1 MADVVGR
8 EFDIIVVGA
17 GNAATCSALSAVE
30 NGASVLMLETA
41 PKDSRGGNS
50 AFTGGAFRFS
60 YNGVDDLME
69 LCPSLADE
77 DLDNIDFGTYTHD
90 QYYDDIFR
98 MTQYR
103 SDADLIEVL
112 VTNSFDTAKW
122 MTTHGIDLIP
132 ATGRQAFKVDGKFKF
147 WGGLALRI
155 NGGGEQ
161 LVQTLH
167 DTAEKAG
174 IEVLY
179 EATATDL
186 LYDED
191 RGVHGV
197 RCRHKGKVLNLESKA
212 VVLACGGFES
222 NQEMRARYLGPGWDL
237 AKVRGTEYNNGEGL
251 NMALDIGAMPYGH
264 WSGCHAVAW
273 DLNAPPY
280 GDLDIGDQFQ
290 KHNVPFSIVVNANG
304 ERFRD
309 EGEDFHSY
317 CYARYGGEIL
327 QQPGMFAWQIFD
339 QKVTHLLRSEYHIRR
354 ITKVSADTIEE
365 LAAKLDGV
373 NPERFIQTVKEFNDS
388 VRTDIPF
395 DPNVHDGRCTEGLA
409 INKSN
414 WANPLDTPPFD
425 AYAVTAGVTFTFGG
439 IKVSTKAEVER
450 TGKRAIPGLYAAGEM
465 VGGLYFHNYASGTG
479 LMAGATFGRIA
490 GREAAEHVK
499 MLGQAR

>member
-1 MADVVGR
+1 MSDIDTTGIDV
-8 EFDIIVVGA
+8 IVVGA
-17 GNAATCSALSAVE
+17 GNAATCAALSAVE
-30 NGASVLMLETA
+30 HGASVLMLETA
-41 PKDSRGGNS
+41 PKESRGGNS

-60 YNGVDDLME
+60 YNGVDDLMQ

-112 VTNSFDTAKW
+112 VTNSYDTAKW
-122 MTTHGIDLIP
+122 MTTHGIQLIP

-161 LVQTLH
+161 LVASLH
-167 DTAEKAG
+167 EKAEKVG
-174 IEVLY
+174 IRVVY
-179 EATATDL
+179 EATAVDL
-186 LYDED
+186 LHDD
-191 RGVHGV
+191 GRVTGV
-197 RCRHKGKVLNLESKA
+197 RVRHDGKTHDLHARA
-212 VVLACGGFES
+212 VILACGGFES
-222 NQEMRARYLGPGWDL
+222 NQAMRARYLGPGWDL
-237 AKVRGTEYNNGEGL
+237 AKVRGTEFNNGEGL
-251 NMALDIGAMPYGH
+251 EMALRIGAMPYGH

-280 GDLDIGDQFQ
+280 GDLSIGDQFQ

-354 ITKVSADTIEE
+354 ITKVSADTIED
-365 LAAKLDGV
+365 LAPKLDGV
-373 NPERFIQTVKEFNDS
+373 NAQNFIRTVKEFNAAC
-388 VRTDIPF
+388 RTDVPF
-395 DPNVHDGRCTEGLA
+395 NPNVHDGRCTEGLR

-414 WANPLDTPPFD
+414 WANPLDTPPFE

-439 IKVSTKAEVER
+439 IKVSTLTEVER
-450 TGKRAIPGLYAAGEM
+450 HGKKKIPGLYAAGEM

-490 GREAAEHVK
+490 GREAAAYVK
-499 MLGQAR
+499 AAG

>member
-1 MADVVGR
+1 MSDIDMTGV
-8 EFDIIVVGA
+8 DIIVVGA
-17 GNAATCSALSAVE
+17 GNAATCAALSAVE
-30 NGASVLMLETA
+30 HGAKVLMLETA

-60 YNGVDDLME
+60 YNGVDDLMQ

-90 QYYDDIFR
+90 QYYDDVFR

-103 SDADLIEVL
+103 SDADLVEVL
-112 VTNSFDTAKW
+112 VTNSFETAKW

-161 LVQTLH
+161 LVASLH
-167 DTAEKAG
+167 EKAEKVG
-174 IEVLY
+174 IRVLY
-179 EATATDL
+179 EATAVDL
-186 LYDED
+186 LHD
-191 RGVHGV
+191 RGGVCGV
-197 RCRHKGKVLNLESKA
+197 RVRHDGETHDLKAKA

-222 NQEMRARYLGPGWDL
+222 NQAMRARYLGPGWDL

-251 NMALDIGAMPYGH
+251 EMALRFGAMPYGH

-280 GDLDIGDQFQ
+280 GDLAIGDQFQ

-354 ITKVSADTIEE
+354 ITKVSANSIEE
-365 LAAKLDGV
+365 LAPKLDGV
-373 NPERFIQTVKEFNDS
+373 NAQNFIRTVKAFNAAC
-388 VRTDIPF
+388 RTDIPF

-414 WANPLDTPPFD
+414 WANPLDKPPFD

-439 IKVSTKAEVER
+439 IKVSTLTEVER
-450 TGKRAIPGLYAAGEM
+450 HGKKKIPGLYAAGEM

-490 GREAAEHVK
+490 GREAAGYVR
-499 MLGQAR
+499 GAG

>member
-1 MADVVGR
+1 MSDIDTTGI
-8 EFDIIVVGA
+8 DIIVVGA
-17 GNAATCSALSAVE
+17 GNAATCAALSAVE
-30 NGASVLMLETA
+30 HGAKVLMLETA

-60 YNGVDDLME
+60 YNGVDDLMQ

-77 DLDNIDFGTYTHD
+77 DLDNIDFGTYTHE
-90 QYYDDIFR
+90 QYYDDVFR

-103 SDADLIEVL
+103 SDADLVEVL
-112 VTNSFDTAKW
+112 VTNSFETAKW
-122 MTTHGIDLIP
+122 MTTHGIELIP
-132 ATGRQAFKVDGKFKF
+132 ALGRQAFKVDGKFKF

-161 LVQTLH
+161 LVATLH
-167 DTAEKAG
+167 ETAEKAG
-174 IEVLY
+174 IRVVY
-179 EATATDL
+179 EATAVDL
-186 LYDED
+186 LHDGGSGGGS
-191 RGVHGV
+191 GVYGV
-197 RCRHKGKVLNLESKA
+197 RVRHGGRTHDLKAKA

-222 NQEMRARYLGPGWDL
+222 NQAMRARYLGPGWDL
-237 AKVRGTEYNNGEGL
+237 AKVRGTEFNNGEGL
-251 NMALDIGAMPYGH
+251 EMALRIGAMPYGH

-280 GDLDIGDQFQ
+280 GDLAIGDQFQ

-339 QKVTHLLRSEYHIRR
+339 KKVTHLLRSEYHIRR
-354 ITKVSADTIEE
+354 ITKVSADTIEA
-365 LAAKLDGV
+365 LAEKLDGV
-373 NPERFIQTVKEFNDS
+373 NAANFVRTVKEFNAAC
-388 VRTDIPF
+388 RTDVPF
-395 DPNVHDGRCTEGLA
+395 DPNVHDGRCTDGLR

-439 IKVSTKAEVER
+439 IKVSTLAEVER
-450 TGKRAIPGLYAAGEM
+450 HGKKKIPGLYAAGEM

-479 LMAGATFGRIA
+479 LMAGATYGRIA
-490 GREAAEHVK
+490 GREAAKFVK
-499 MLGQAR
+499 R

>member
-1 MADVVGR
+1 MSDIDMTGV
-8 EFDIIVVGA
+8 DIIVVGA
-17 GNAATCSALSAVE
+17 GNAATCAALSAVE
-30 NGASVLMLETA
+30 HGAKVLMLETA
-41 PKDSRGGNS
+41 PKESRGGNS

-60 YNGVDDLME
+60 YNGVDDLMQ

-77 DLDNIDFGTYTHD
+77 DLDNIDFGTYTHE
-90 QYYDDIFR
+90 QYYDDVFR

-103 SDADLIEVL
+103 SDADLVEVL
-112 VTNSFDTAKW
+112 VTSSFDTAKW
-122 MTTHGIDLIP
+122 MTTHGIELIP
-132 ATGRQAFKVDGKFKF
+132 SLGRQAFKVDGKFKF

-161 LVQTLH
+161 LVATLH
-167 DTAEKAG
+167 EMAEKAG
-174 IEVLY
+174 IRVVY
-179 EATATDL
+179 EATAVDL
-186 LYDED
+186 LQDGG
-191 RGVHGV
+191 RGIYGV
-197 RCRHKGKVLNLESKA
+197 RCRHGGKTHDLEAKA
-212 VVLACGGFES
+212 VILACGGFES
-222 NQEMRARYLGPGWDL
+222 NQAMRARYLGPGWDL
-237 AKVRGTEYNNGEGL
+237 AKVRGTEFNNGEGL
-251 NMALDIGAMPYGH
+251 EMALRIGAMPYGH

-280 GDLDIGDQFQ
+280 GDLAIGDQFQ

-339 QKVTHLLRSEYHIRR
+339 QKVTHLLRSEYRIRR
-354 ITKVSADTIEE
+354 ITKVEANTIEA
-365 LAAKLDGV
+365 LAEKLDGV
-373 NPERFIQTVKEFNDS
+373 NAQNFIRTVKTFNAAC
-388 VRTDIPF
+388 RTDVPF

-414 WANPLDTPPFD
+414 WANPLDTPPFE
-425 AYAVTAGVTFTFGG
+425 AFAVTAGVTFTFGG
-439 IKVSTKAEVER
+439 IKVSTLAEVER
-450 TGKRAIPGLYAAGEM
+450 HGKKKIPGLYAAGEM

-490 GREAAEHVK
+490 GREAAK
-499 MLGQAR
+499 FAKG

>member
-1 MADVVGR
+1 MSDIDVAGI
-8 EFDIIVVGA
+8 DIIVVGA
-17 GNAATCSALSAVE
+17 GNAATCAALSAVE
-30 NGASVLMLETA
+30 SGAKVLMLETA
-41 PKDSRGGNS
+41 PKDFRGGNS

-60 YNGVDDLME
+60 YNGVDDLMQ

-122 MTTHGIDLIP
+122 ITGLGIDLIP
-132 ATGRQAFKVDGKFKF
+132 ATGRQAFKVDGKFRF

-167 DTAEKAG
+167 DRAEQAG
-174 IEVLY
+174 IRVVY
-179 EATATDL
+179 EATAIDL
-186 LYDED
+186 LYDGT
-191 RGVHGV
+191 RGVYGV
-197 RCRHKGKVLNLESKA
+197 RCRHGGKTHDLEAKA
-212 VVLACGGFES
+212 VILACGGFES
-222 NQEMRARYLGPGWDL
+222 NQAMRARYLGPGWDL
-237 AKVRGTEYNNGEGL
+237 AKVRGTEFNNGEGL
-251 NMALDIGAMPYGH
+251 EMAMRIGAMPYGH

-280 GDLDIGDQFQ
+280 GDLAIGDQFQ

-354 ITKVSADTIEE
+354 ITKVTAESIEE
-365 LAAKLDGV
+365 LAPKLEGV
-373 NPERFIQTVKEFNDS
+373 NAQNVIRTVEAFNAAC
-388 VRTDIPF
+388 RTDIPF
-395 DPNVHDGRCTEGLA
+395 DPNVRDGRCTEGLA

-414 WANPLDTPPFD
+414 WANPLDTPPFE

-439 IKVSTKAEVER
+439 IKVSTLAEVER
-450 TGKRAIPGLYAAGEM
+450 HGKKTIPGLYAAGEM

-490 GREAAEHVK
+490 GREAAKYV
-499 MLGQAR
+499 GGGD

>member
-1 MADVVGR
+1 MSDIDMKGVDV
-8 EFDIIVVGA
+8 IVVGA
-17 GNAATCSALSAVE
+17 GNAAACAALSAVE
-30 NGASVLMLETA
+30 HGAKVLMLETA
-41 PKDSRGGNS
+41 PKESRGGNS
-50 AFTGGAFRFS
+50 AFTGGAFRFA
-60 YNGVDDLME
+60 YNGVDDLMQ

-77 DLDNIDFGTYTHD
+77 DLDSIDFGTYTHE
-90 QYYDDIFR
+90 QYYDDVFR

-103 SDADLIEVL
+103 SDADLTEVL
-112 VTNSFDTAKW
+112 ITNSFDTAKW
-122 MTTHGIDLIP
+122 MTTHGIELIP
-132 ATGRQAFKVDGKFKF
+132 SLGRQAFKVDGKFKF

-161 LVQTLH
+161 LVETLH
-167 DTAEKAG
+167 ARAEKAG
-174 IEVLY
+174 IRVVY
-179 EATATDL
+179 EATAVDL
-186 LYDED
+186 LQDGD
-191 RGVHGV
+191 GGVSGV
-197 RCRHKGKVLNLESKA
+197 RVRHGGKLHDLKAKA
-212 VVLACGGFES
+212 VILACGGFES
-222 NQEMRARYLGPGWDL
+222 NQAMRARYLGPGWDL
-237 AKVRGTEYNNGEGL
+237 AKVRGTEFNNGEGL
-251 NMALDIGAMPYGH
+251 EMALRIGAMPYGH

-280 GDLDIGDQFQ
+280 GDLAIGDQFQ

-354 ITKVSADTIEE
+354 ITKVEANTIEE

-373 NPERFIQTVKEFNDS
+373 NAQNFIRTVKTFNAAC
-388 VRTDIPF
+388 RTDVPF

-414 WANPLDTPPFD
+414 WANPLDTPPFE
-425 AYAVTAGVTFTFGG
+425 AFAVTAGVTFTFGG
-439 IKVSTKAEVER
+439 IKVSTLAEVER
-450 TGKRAIPGLYAAGEM
+450 HGKKKIPGLYAAGEM

-479 LMAGATFGRIA
+479 LMAGATFGRVA
-490 GREAAEHVK
+490 GRQAAK
-499 MLGQAR
+499 FAKG

>member
-1 MADVVGR
+1 MSDIDMTGIDV
-8 EFDIIVVGA
+8 IVVGA
-17 GNAATCSALSAVE
+17 GNAATCAALSAVE
-30 NGASVLMLETA
+30 HGARVLMLETA
-41 PKDSRGGNS
+41 PKESRGGNS

-60 YNGVDDLME
+60 YNGVDDLMA

-112 VTNSFDTAKW
+112 VTNSYDTAKW
-122 MTTHGIDLIP
+122 MTTHGIELIP

-161 LVQTLH
+161 LVASLH
-167 DTAEKAG
+167 EKAEKVG
-174 IEVLY
+174 IRVVY
-179 EATATDL
+179 EATAVDL
-186 LYDED
+186 LHDD
-191 RGVHGV
+191 GRVTGV
-197 RCRHKGKVLNLESKA
+197 RVRHGGKTHDLRAKA
-212 VVLACGGFES
+212 VILACGGFES
-222 NQEMRARYLGPGWDL
+222 NQAMRARYLGPGWDL
-237 AKVRGTEYNNGEGL
+237 AKVRGTEFNNGEGL
-251 NMALDIGAMPYGH
+251 EMALRFGAMPYGH

-280 GDLDIGDQFQ
+280 GDLSIGDQFQ

-354 ITKVSADTIEE
+354 ITKVSANTIEE
-365 LAAKLDGV
+365 LAPKLDGV
-373 NPERFIQTVKEFNDS
+373 NAQNFIRTVKAFNAACRID
-388 VRTDIPF
+388 VPF

-439 IKVSTKAEVER
+439 IKVSTLTEVER
-450 TGKRAIPGLYAAGEM
+450 HGKKKIPGLYAAGEM

-490 GREAAEHVK
+490 GREAAGYVK
-499 MLGQAR
+499 G

>member
-1 MADVVGR
+1 MTGV
-8 EFDIIVVGA
+8 DIIVVGA
-17 GNAATCSALSAVE
+17 GNAATCAALSAVE
-30 NGASVLMLETA
+30 HGAKVLMLETA
-41 PKDSRGGNS
+41 PKESRGGNS

-60 YNGVDDLME
+60 YNGVDDLMQ

-77 DLDNIDFGTYTHD
+77 DLDNIDFGTYTHE
-90 QYYDDIFR
+90 QYYDDVFR

-103 SDADLIEVL
+103 SDADLVEVL
-112 VTNSFDTAKW
+112 VTSSFETAKW
-122 MTTHGIDLIP
+122 MTTHGVELIP
-132 ATGRQAFKVDGKFKF
+132 SLGRQAFKVDGKFKF

-161 LVQTLH
+161 LVATLH
-167 DTAEKAG
+167 EMAEKAG
-174 IEVLY
+174 IRVVY
-179 EATATDL
+179 EATAVDL
-186 LYDED
+186 LQDGD
-191 RGVHGV
+191 GGASGV
-197 RCRHKGKVLNLESKA
+197 RVRHGGKLHDLKAKA

-222 NQEMRARYLGPGWDL
+222 NQAMRARYLGPGWDL
-237 AKVRGTEYNNGEGL
+237 AKVRGTEFNNGEGL
-251 NMALDIGAMPYGH
+251 EMALRIGAMPYGH

-280 GDLDIGDQFQ
+280 GDLAIGDQFQ

-354 ITKVSADTIEE
+354 ITKVEANTIEE
-365 LAAKLDGV
+365 LAPKLDGV
-373 NPERFIQTVKEFNDS
+373 NAQNFIRTVKTFNAAC
-388 VRTDIPF
+388 RTDVPF

-414 WANPLDTPPFD
+414 WANPLDTPPFE
-425 AYAVTAGVTFTFGG
+425 AFAVTAGVTFTFGG
-439 IKVSTKAEVER
+439 IKVSTLAEVER
-450 TGKRAIPGLYAAGEM
+450 HGKKKIPGLYAAGEM

-479 LMAGATFGRIA
+479 LMAGATFGRVA
-490 GREAAEHVK
+490 GRQAAK
-499 MLGQAR
+499 FAKG

>member
-1 MADVVGR
+1 MSTIDTTNIDV
-8 EFDIIVVGA
+8 IVVGA
-17 GNAATCSALSAVE
+17 GNAAACAALSAVE
-30 NGASVLMLETA
+30 NGARVLMLETA
-41 PKDSRGGNS
+41 PEDSRGGNS

-60 YNGVDDLME
+60 HNGVDDLMQ

-77 DLDNIDFGTYTHD
+77 DLDNIDFGTYTND

-112 VTNSFDTAKW
+112 VTNSFDSARW

-132 ATGRQAFKVDGKFKF
+132 ATGRQAFKVDGKFRF

-167 DTAEKAG
+167 DKAAKAG
-174 IEVLY
+174 IRLLY

-186 LYDED
+186 LHDEG
-191 RGVHGV
+191 RGVYGV
-197 RCRHKGKVLNLESKA
+197 RCRYQGAVHDLEAKA

-237 AKVRGTEYNNGEGL
+237 AKVRGTEFNNGAGL
-251 NMALDIGAMPYGH
+251 NMALAIGAMPYGH

-273 DLNAPPY
+273 DINAPAY
-280 GDLDIGDQFQ
+280 GDLAVGDQFQ

-354 ITKVSADTIEE
+354 ITKVTADTIEA
-365 LAAKLDGV
+365 LAEKLDGV
-373 NPERFIQTVKEFNDS
+373 NARNFVKTVKDFNAA
-388 VRTDIPF
+388 VRTDVPF
-395 DPNVHDGRCTEGLA
+395 DPNVRDGRSTEGLA
-409 INKSN
+409 LNKSN
-414 WANPLDTPPFD
+414 WANVLDTPPFE

-439 IKVSTKAEVER
+439 VKVSTRAEVER
-450 TGKRAIPGLYAAGEM
+450 PRQRVIPGLYAAGEM

-490 GREAAEHVK
+490 GREAANF
-499 MLGQAR
+499 ARAR

>member
-1 MADVVGR
+1 MSDIDMTGIDV
-8 EFDIIVVGA
+8 IVVGA
-17 GNAATCSALSAVE
+17 GNAATCAALSAVE
-30 NGASVLMLETA
+30 NGARVLMLETA
-41 PKDSRGGNS
+41 PKESRGGNS

-60 YNGVDDLME
+60 YNGVDDLMQ
-69 LCPSLADE
+69 LCPSLVDE
-77 DLDNIDFGTYTHD
+77 DLDNIDFGTYTHE
-90 QYYDDIFR
+90 QYYDDVFR

-103 SDADLIEVL
+103 SDADLVEVL

-122 MTTHGIDLIP
+122 MTTHGIQLIP

-161 LVQTLH
+161 LVASLH
-167 DTAEKAG
+167 EKAEKVG
-174 IEVLY
+174 IRVVY
-179 EATATDL
+179 EATAIDL
-186 LYDED
+186 LTDGD
-191 RGVHGV
+191 GGVTGV
-197 RCRHKGKVLNLESKA
+197 RCRHGGKTHDLHAKA
-212 VVLACGGFES
+212 VILACGGFES
-222 NQEMRARYLGPGWDL
+222 NQAMRARYLGPGWDL
-237 AKVRGTEYNNGEGL
+237 AKVRGTEFNNGEGL
-251 NMALDIGAMPYGH
+251 EMALRIGAMPYGN

-280 GDLDIGDQFQ
+280 GDLSIGDQFQ

-365 LAAKLDGV
+365 LAPKLDGV
-373 NPERFIQTVKEFNDS
+373 NAQSFIRTVKEFNAAC
-388 VRTDIPF
+388 RTDVPF
-395 DPNVHDGRCTEGLA
+395 NPNVHDGRCTEGLR

-414 WANPLDTPPFD
+414 WANPLDTPPFE

-439 IKVSTKAEVER
+439 IKVSTLTEVER
-450 TGKRAIPGLYAAGEM
+450 HGKKKIPGLFAAGEM

-490 GREAAEHVK
+490 GREAAAYVK
-499 MLGQAR
+499 G

>member
-1 MADVVGR
+1 MSEIDTTGIDV
-8 EFDIIVVGA
+8 IVVGA
-17 GNAATCSALSAVE
+17 GNAATCAALSAVE
-30 NGASVLMLETA
+30 NGAKVLMLETA

-60 YNGVDDLME
+60 YNGVDDLMQ

-112 VTNSFDTAKW
+112 VTNSFETAKW
-122 MTTHGIDLIP
+122 MTTHGIQLIP

-161 LVQTLH
+161 LVATLH
-167 DTAEKAG
+167 EKAEEVG
-174 IEVLY
+174 IRVVY
-179 EATATDL
+179 EATAVDL
-186 LYDED
+186 LHEQ
-191 RGVHGV
+191 GKVVGV
-197 RCRHKGKVLNLESKA
+197 RARHGGKTHDLRARA
-212 VVLACGGFES
+212 VILACGGFES
-222 NQEMRARYLGPGWDL
+222 NQAMRARYLGPGWDL
-237 AKVRGTEYNNGEGL
+237 AKVRGTEFNNGEGL
-251 NMALDIGAMPYGH
+251 EMALRIGAMPYGH

-280 GDLDIGDQFQ
+280 GDLTIGDQFQ

-354 ITKVSADTIEE
+354 ITKVTADTIED
-365 LAAKLDGV
+365 LAPKLEGV
-373 NPERFIQTVKEFNDS
+373 NAENFIRTVKEFNAAC
-388 VRTDIPF
+388 RTDVPF
-395 DPNVHDGRCTEGLA
+395 DPNVRDGRCTEGLR

-414 WANPLDTPPFD
+414 WANPLDTPPFE

-439 IKVSTKAEVER
+439 VKVSTLTEVER
-450 TGKRAIPGLYAAGEM
+450 HGKKKIPGLYAAGEM

-490 GREAAEHVK
+490 GREAATYAK
-499 MLGQAR
+499 G

>member
-1 MADVVGR
+1 MSDIDMTGV
-8 EFDIIVVGA
+8 DIIVVGA
-17 GNAATCSALSAVE
+17 GNAATCAALSAVE
-30 NGASVLMLETA
+30 HGAKVLMLETA

-60 YNGVDDLME
+60 YNNVDDLME

-77 DLDNIDFGTYTHD
+77 DLDNIDFGSYTHD

-161 LVQTLH
+161 LVASLH
-167 DTAEKAG
+167 EKAEKVG
-174 IEVLY
+174 IRVVY
-179 EATATDL
+179 EATAVDL
-186 LYDED
+186 LQDKG
-191 RGVHGV
+191 GVCGV
-197 RCRHKGKVLNLESKA
+197 RVRHGGTTQDLKAKA
-212 VVLACGGFES
+212 VILACGGFES

-237 AKVRGTEYNNGEGL
+237 AKVRGTEFNNGEGL
-251 NMALDIGAMPYGH
+251 EMALRFGAMPYGH

-280 GDLDIGDQFQ
+280 GDLAIGDQFQ

-354 ITKVSADTIEE
+354 ITKVTADSIEE
-365 LAAKLDGV
+365 LAPKMEGV
-373 NPERFIQTVKEFNDS
+373 NAENVIRTVKQFNEAC
-388 VRTDIPF
+388 RTDVPF
-395 DPNVHDGRCTEGLA
+395 DPNVRDGRCTEGLA

-414 WANPLDTPPFD
+414 WANPLDKPPFE

-439 IKVSTKAEVER
+439 IKVSTLTEVER
-450 TGKRAIPGLYAAGEM
+450 HGKKKIPGLFAAGEM

-490 GREAAEHVK
+490 GREAAGFVK
-499 MLGQAR
+499 G